1 MAALGKAAKVFEV
14 EDKEGAGGQQASAS
28 TLGSGRIMK
37 LVMRIKQIQIKRKL
51 LMLRVSQRK
60 TTLSG
65 KVMEPERSSNLN
77 GVLRVLVPMSVV
89 RRRTSQVIIRLAI
102 LMMVILVL
110 PVIREFL
117 VISVGFTIM
126 LLRIAVDCSVRF
138 VDSITTLLIP
148 KDAYHGMLDLNCA
161 LHK

>member
-1 MAALGKAAKVFEV
+1 
-14 EDKEGAGGQQASAS
+14 
-28 TLGSGRIMK
+28 
-37 LVMRIKQIQIKRKL
+37 
-51 LMLRVSQRK
+51 MLRVSQRK

-65 KVMEPERSSNLN
+65 KVMEPKRSSNLN

-138 VDSITTLLIP
+138 VDSITTLLIA

>member
-1 MAALGKAAKVFEV
+1 
-14 EDKEGAGGQQASAS
+14 
-28 TLGSGRIMK
+28 
-37 LVMRIKQIQIKRKL
+37 
-51 LMLRVSQRK
+51 MLRVSQRK
-60 TTLSG
+60 ITLSG

-148 KDAYHGMLDLNCA
+148 KDAYHRMLDLNCA